1 VGALIVKR
9 LLGRLNKWGLA
20 LVPLF
25 LGAASTGALT
35 KWGH

>member
-1 VGALIVKR
+1 MNHVRKTMS
-9 LLGRLNKWGLA
+9 RLNKWGLA
-20 LVPLF
+20 PVPLL

>member
-1 VGALIVKR
+1 VGPLTVKKLVTR
-9 LLGRLNKWGLA
+9 LKKWGIA
-20 LVPLF
+20 LVPLL